1 MGKDAL
7 KRTCPVRL
15 HESIPTRMH
24 SEKWLLSPSSL
35 NLLRN
40 LAPPPQRE
48 SLAPAQVLANA
59 TSGRTY
65 AAAHLLGGARGRGLG
80 RGGTRHQDQQ
90 TLHPPPPTAR
100 DHSRRRYRTTL
111 HRKDKT
117 NKTLDAASGNK
128 YSLEQSQ

>member
-7 KRTCPVRL
+7 KRTCPGRL

-40 LAPPPQRE
+40 LTPPPQWG

-59 TSGRTY
+59 TGAPTY
-65 AAAHLLGGARGRGLG
+65 AASHLLGGARGRGLG

-90 TLHPPPPTAR
+90 TLHPPPPTAGDR
-100 DHSRRRYRTTL
+100 SRRRHRTTL
-111 HRKDKT
+111 HRKDK
-117 NKTLDAASGNK
+117 NKQNSRCGLWK
-128 YSLEQSQ
+128 

>member
-40 LAPPPQRE
+40 LTPPPQE
-48 SLAPAQVLANA
+48 GSLAPAQVLANA
-59 TSGRTY
+59 TGGPTY
-65 AAAHLLGGARGRGLG
+65 AAAHLLGGARGGAWEG
-80 RGGTRHQDQQ
+80 AGPGTRTSRHS
-90 TLHPPPPTAR
+90 TPHLPPLRSIAAGATG
-100 DHSRRRYRTTL
+100 L
-111 HRKDKT
+111 HRKDKSKQ
-117 NKTLDAASGNK
+117 NSRCGLWK
-128 YSLEQSQ
+128 

>member
-40 LAPPPQRE
+40 LTPPPQE
-48 SLAPAQVLANA
+48 GSLAPAQVLANA
-59 TSGRTY
+59 TGGPTY
-65 AAAHLLGGARGRGLG
+65 AAAHLLGGARGGAWEG
-80 RGGTRHQDQQ
+80 GGTRHQDQQ
-90 TLHPPPPTAR
+90 TLHSPPPTATV
-100 DHSRRRYRTTL
+100 HCRRRYRTTQKRQKQTKL
-111 HRKDKT
+111 
-117 NKTLDAASGNK
+117 
-128 YSLEQSQ
+128 

>member
-7 KRTCPVRL
+7 KRTCPGRL

-40 LAPPPQRE
+40 LTPPPQWG

-59 TSGRTY
+59 TGAPTY
-65 AAAHLLGGARGRGLG
+65 AASHLLGGAGAGPGKGR
-80 RGGTRHQDQQ
+80 DQAPGPAD
-90 TLHPPPPTAR
+90 TPPPT
-100 DHSRRRYRTTL
+100 S
-111 HRKDKT
+111 HRW
-117 NKTLDAASGNK
+117 GP
-128 YSLEQSQ
+128 